1 MKQTLKKM
9 FSVMLVLATVFCS
22 VASLDFS
29 AVAAD
34 YSDDNVFE
42 TTAPVTE
49 DFEETTIVVEPTE
62 FSTEASQVT
71 EPTDVTE
78 PSTVV
83 TEPVTEPTEPT
94 TQKPA
99 PVVGTVKNLKNTK
112 NEVTSISLSWSKVSG
127 ATGYYVYVMN
137 TEKDSKYKK
146 VATVKTNTYT
156 VKNLTQASPYN
167 LKVSAYVVQDGVK
180 YEGKGA
186 VKTTA
191 TRPEAVSKIKLVES
205 SKKQIKISWTKNA
218 KVTGYKIYRACS
230 DTNGKFVHYKTIGKA
245 STVSFTDKNVKGNKA
260 YYYRVRTYRT
270 LNNGKN
276 TYHGADTEMKSV
288 CGLEVTDFSMTSQ
301 LNRVSFSWKKNSYA
315 KGYEI
320 YYSTSKDGKYT
331 RLGYTSKLFYNTEK
345 LTHNKTYYFRIRPYK
360 QVGKNKTKV
369 VGTFVT
375 KSKKVTK
382 LAYKQ
387 DVGSTYIEISL
398 KQQHMWFYYK
408 GKLYCETDVVTG
420 NDDGY
425 HNTPKGVHKIWQ
437 RQSPATLVGPGYSTP
452 VDYWMAFTYQG
463 HGIHD
468 STWRPSSDYGGTTYK
483 GNGSHGCV
491 NTPYSAVKKIY
502 SKARIG
508 YEVVIY

>member
-1 MKQTLKKM
+1 MKQSLKKM
-9 FSVMLVLATVFCS
+9 ISVMLVIATVFCS
-22 VASLDFS
+22 AISIDFS

-34 YSDDNVFE
+34 YADDSVIE
-42 TTAPVTE
+42 TTVPVTE
-49 DFEETTIVVEPTE
+49 EVEGTTSVVETTEPTE
-62 FSTEASQVT
+62 VT
-71 EPTDVTE
+71 EPTVPATEATE
-78 PSTVV
+78 PST
-83 TEPVTEPTEPT
+83 TATEPTTAQPT

-99 PVVGTVKNLKNTK
+99 PVVGKVKNLKNTV
-112 NEVTSISLSWSKVSG
+112 NEATSITFTWSKVSG
-127 ATGYYVYVMN
+127 ATGYYVYYIN
-137 TEKDSKYKK
+137 PEKDSKYTK
-146 VATVKTNTYT
+146 VAVKTNKYT
-156 VKNLTQASPYN
+156 VKNFAQASPCYF
-167 LKVSAYVVQDGVK
+167 KVSAYIVKDGVT
-180 YEGKGA
+180 YEGSMTSKN
-186 VKTTA
+186 TA
-191 TRPEAVSKIKLVES
+191 TRPQAVGKIKLIDS
-205 SKKQIKISWTKNA
+205 TKSQIKFSWTKNS

-230 DTNGKFVHYKTIGKA
+230 DTNGKFVHYKTINNKN
-245 STVSFTDKNVKGNKA
+245 TTSFTDKNIKGNKA
-260 YYYRVRTYRT
+260 YYYRVRPYRT
-270 LNNGKN
+270 LYSGKN
-276 TYHGADTEMKSV
+276 TYHGVDSEIKTV
-288 CGLEVTDFSMTSQ
+288 CGLCVTDFSMTSQ
-301 LNRVSFSWKKNSYA
+301 LNRVSFSWSKNSYA

-320 YYSTSKDGKYT
+320 YYSTAKDGKYT
-331 RLGYTSKLFYNTEK
+331 RLGYTSKTFYNTEK

-360 QVGKNKTKV
+360 LVGKNKTKV
-369 VGTFVT
+369 VGTYVT

-408 GKLYCETDVVTG
+408 GELYCETDVVTG

-437 RQSPATLVGPGYSTP
+437 RSSPATLVGPGYSTP